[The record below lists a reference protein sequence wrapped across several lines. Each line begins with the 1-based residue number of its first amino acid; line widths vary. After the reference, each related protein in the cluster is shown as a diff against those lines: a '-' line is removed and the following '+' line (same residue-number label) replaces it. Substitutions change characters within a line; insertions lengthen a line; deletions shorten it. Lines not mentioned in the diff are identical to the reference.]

1 MEEYQKRVIDEA
13 DQLDEKI
20 KKLKCFIEYPP
31 NSVGLPELNRL
42 CRQLDAMQLYSYI
55 LHNRIKHF
63 LP

>member
-20 KKLKCFIEYPP
+20 IKLETFLD
-31 NSVGLPELNRL
+31 SDRHVDLPELFRL
-42 CRQLDAMQLYSYI
+42 EHQLDTMRLYSYI